1 MKAGAPLTPDSPIS
15 ALRGVGPA
23 LAERLE
29 RMGLRRVQD
38 LLFHLPSRYQ
48 DRRHIHP
55 MASLQPG
62 MEAAVEGEILDV
74 EHLRGRR
81 EQWLVRLADGSG
93 QMQLRLFHL
102 HGAMRGQWRR
112 GRRLWC
118 FGELRMGFHG
128 LEMVHPEWA
137 MADTADFQAP
147 QHLTP
152 FYPSTEG
159 ITQLHWRRWIAQA
172 LPLADQLPDYL
183 QGLLPPLMPSM
194 GDGLRFLHQGE
205 GGTPAPAHPA
215 RQRLA
220 LEELLAHHL
229 AVRSAGAAECGAA
242 APKLQGPGALWRH
255 FLQQLPF
262 APTRA
267 QERVISEIRTD
278 LGRSRPMRRLLQ
290 GDVGSGKTLVA
301 AAATLTAL
309 EAGYQAA
316 FMAPTEILAEQL
328 RDRFALWFSPLGIG
342 VGHLAGRNRSGERR
356 SILRD
361 LEEGRLAVVTG
372 TQALFQEGVAF
383 ARLGLVI
390 IDEQHRFGVEQRRQ
404 LQEKGSMP
412 HLLVMTATPIPRTLA
427 MTIHADLDLSVI
439 DELPPGRAPVETV
452 VMPDS
457 RRAELVERMRDLV
470 GAGRQIY
477 WVCPLIEESEI
488 LQLRAA
494 EESFA
499 ELSAALPNARVGLV
513 HGRLKGAEKA
523 AVMAAFQSG
532 AMQVLVA
539 TTVIEVGVDVPNASL
554 MVIEHA
560 ERLGLAQL
568 HQLRGRVGRG
578 AAKSTCILLYHP
590 PLAGKARERLRV
602 MRSSQDGFVIAR
614 KDMELRGPGEFLG
627 TRQTGLAQMRVAD
640 LLRDEALLAGI
651 PDLAERLLARD
662 PAAVEGLLHRWLG
675 GRLGYG
681 QVA

>member
-1 MKAGAPLTPDSPIS
+1 MPAGAPLMPDSPVT

-29 RMGLRRVQD
+29 RLGLHRVQD

-55 MASLQPG
+55 MAGLQSG
-62 MEAAVEGEILDV
+62 MEVAVEGEILGV

-81 EQWLVRLADGSG
+81 EQWLVSLGDGSG
-93 QMQLRLFHL
+93 QIQLRLFHL
-102 HGAMRGQWRR
+102 HGAMRGQWRC

-118 FGELRMGFHG
+118 FGELRTGFHG

-159 ITQLHWRRWIAQA
+159 ITQLHWRRWITQA

-205 GGTPAPAHPA
+205 GGIPSPAHPA

-229 AVRSAGAAECGAA
+229 AVRSAGVAECGAA
-242 APKLQGPGALWRH
+242 APILQGPGVLWRR

-267 QERVISEIRTD
+267 QERVITEICTD

-309 EAGYQAA
+309 EAGYQVA

-328 RDRFALWFSPLGIG
+328 RDRFAQWFAPLGIG
-342 VGHLAGRNRSGERR
+342 VGHLAGRNRSSERR
-356 SILRD
+356 TSLRE
-361 LEEGRLAVVTG
+361 LEEGRLTVVTG

-439 DELPPGRAPVETV
+439 DELPPGRTPVETV

-457 RRAELVERMRDLV
+457 RRAALVERMRDLV
-470 GAGRQIY
+470 RAGRQIY

-494 EESFA
+494 EQSFA
-499 ELSAALPNARVGLV
+499 ELSAALPNIHVGLV

-532 AMQVLVA
+532 AVQVLVA

-578 AAKSTCILLYHP
+578 VAKSTCILLYHP

-602 MRSSQDGFVIAR
+602 MRSTQDGFVIAR

-627 TRQTGLAQMRVAD
+627 TRQAGLAQMRVAD
-640 LLRDEALLAGI
+640 LVRDEALLAGI
-651 PDLAERLLARD
+651 PDLADRLLAQD
-662 PAAVEGLLHRWLG
+662 PAAVEGLLGRWLG